1 MILAEAFSKPNNI
14 ELSARNYSVLPE
26 QIRRWR
32 TMFASLPVLPEDN
45 SDEYNGNQTN
55 RQLSQ
60 ILNKKTAHQGVVRKS
75 VGEFEMLRSTFDGL
89 RQQDRCCTIRM
100 LAIELKKVAGN
111 ENVTLATLSKRVN
124 RWMVKEGIVFWRVT
138 HVAQNTRL
146 NQARVLEFV
155 TYDNQQI
162 QNYGMDPRCIV
173 NIDEMNINFDLHG
186 S

>member
-1 MILAEAFSKPNNI
+1 
-14 ELSARNYSVLPE
+14 
-26 QIRRWR
+26 
-32 TMFASLPVLPEDN
+32 
-45 SDEYNGNQTN
+45 
-55 RQLSQ
+55 
-60 ILNKKTAHQGVVRKS
+60 
-75 VGEFEMLRSTFDGL
+75 
-89 RQQDRCCTIRM
+89 M

-124 RWMVKEGIVFWRVT
+124 RWMVKEGIDFWRVT

-162 QNYGMDPRCIV
+162 QKYGMDSRCIV
-173 NIDEMNINFDLHG
+173 NIDKMNINFDLHG

>member
-1 MILAEAFSKPNNI
+1 
-14 ELSARNYSVLPE
+14 
-26 QIRRWR
+26 
-32 TMFASLPVLPEDN
+32 MFASLPVLPEDN
-45 SDEYNGNQTN
+45 SDEDNRNQTN

-60 ILNKKTAHQGVVRKS
+60 ILNKKTAHQGDVRKS
-75 VGEFEMLRSTFDGL
+75 VGEFEILRSTFDGL

-124 RWMVKEGIVFWRVT
+124 RWMVKEGIDFWRVT

-173 NIDEMNINFDLHG
+173 NIDKMNINFDLYG

>member
-1 MILAEAFSKPNNI
+1 
-14 ELSARNYSVLPE
+14 
-26 QIRRWR
+26 
-32 TMFASLPVLPEDN
+32 MFGSLPVPRRDD
-45 SDEYNGNQTN
+45 SDEDNGNQPN
-55 RQLSQ
+55 HQLLQ
-60 ILNKKTAHQGVVRKS
+60 ILNKKTAHQGDVRKS
-75 VGEFEMLRSTFDGL
+75 VGEFEILRSTFDGL

-155 TYDNQQI
+155 TNANQQI
-162 QNYGMDPRCIV
+162 QTFGMDPRCTV
-173 NIDEMNINFDLHG
+173 NIDETNILNF